1 MSNGSS
7 SSYVGACRKD
17 IPYPSVSSE
26 SVPSLIDNLVT
37 ALYGTIT
44 KSVINRRVV
53 WNIPCDPN
61 NTALINNIP
70 RLAGEGLLCYII
82 RVLDINSVEFA
93 TNLLGGALNSIPY
106 QSAPNT
112 TQFLPAGANGQV
124 LGLVANVLTWVNA
137 PAALTAGG
145 IAGGLAGNVLY
156 QTAPNIS
163 GFVTNGTSGQVLISN
178 GAASPSWST
187 NIAGNAATSS
197 ACTGN
202 SVTATT
208 ATTALACSGNSA
220 TATLATTA
228 SAVSAGGVLTAMIGD
243 NQVTPAKLETIS
255 GLAAGTYG
263 TASTIPAITIDT
275 KGRVTAVTTNPV
287 SVTAPRIRAVKFAE
301 VNGGNASSE
310 AAFTWT
316 SLLDSQGN
324 MRFAGTG
331 LTGRFGTGFDLA
343 NSAGGGFFTSQIP
356 FTDANEAVAKYFV
369 FPNGTIVL
377 STTGNV
383 YSVGANTSGV
393 LGVGDTTDR
402 SIFTKVAISNVAQLS
417 VAGDGNGTHEFHCL
431 AVTTSGALYA
441 WGRNVEGQLGDGT
454 NTQRNA
460 PVLITG
466 ASAPWIGLGTTI
478 TKCFAFGVV
487 GFSFVIDSDRN
498 LYSTGNNDSGQL
510 GLGDTTDR
518 NAFRQ
523 VSLVSAD
530 TVAGVGGANTTYI
543 RGTSWIVW
551 DGEVYGSGSNV
562 GGEIGDGTTIDKSSF
577 TKTIGSLTGVQS
589 LTVSGNLS
597 NDGASV
603 AALKTDGTVRVWG
616 RNTAAGQLGIGT
628 TVNQT
633 TPTTLAGG
641 FAATQFSEIMMA
653 GYVANC
659 RFYALRTNGLLYSC
673 GAASSASGDG
683 VSSIR
688 TVLTPVRQYNGLT
701 FTDFRVYG
709 DTGTQHSV
717 LAITPNGELWNWGYN
732 NAVQL
737 GVGTSTTTISTPQRV
752 SLG

>member
-26 SVPSLIDNLVT
+26 SVPSLIDNLVY

-82 RVLDINSVEFA
+82 RVLDINSTEFA

-124 LGLVANVLTWVNA
+124 LGLLGNVLTWVNA
-137 PAALTAGG
+137 PAALTTGG

-220 TATLATTA
+220 TATLAATA

-301 VNGGNASSE
+301 VNGGNASSVP
-310 AAFTWT
+310 AFTWT

-343 NSAGGGFFTSQIP
+343 NSVGGGFLTSQIP
-356 FTDANEAVAKYFV
+356 FTDAGEAVFRYYTFQ
-369 FPNGTIVL
+369 NGTIVL

-383 YSVGANTSGV
+383 YSTGANASGI

-402 SIFTKVAISNVAQLS
+402 SIFTKVAISNVASLS
-417 VAGDGNGTHEFHCL
+417 VADGDTTNVVHCL
-431 AVTTSGALYA
+431 AVTTAGALYA
-441 WGRNVEGQLGDGT
+441 WGHNGQGQLGDGT
-454 NTQRNA
+454 TTNRNS
-460 PVLITG
+460 PVLISGG
-466 ASAPWIGLGTTI
+466 AVSGKTI
-478 TKCFAFGVV
+478 TKCFAFGNV

-498 LYSTGNNDSGQL
+498 LYATGYNASGQL
-510 GLGDTTDR
+510 GLGDTTNR
-518 NAFRQ
+518 SSFVQ
-523 VSLVSAD
+523 VSLVKAD
-530 TVAGVGGANTTYI
+530 NVAGSGGANTTFV
-543 RGTSWIVW
+543 RGTSWIIW

-562 GGEIGDGTTIDKSSF
+562 GGEIGDGTTADKSSF

-589 LTVSGNLS
+589 LTVSNNYS

-628 TVNQT
+628 TTNQL

-659 RFYALRTNGLLYSC
+659 RFYALRPNGLLYSC
-673 GAASSASGDG
+673 GAASAASGDG

-688 TVLTPVRQYNGLT
+688 LVLTPVRQFNGLT
-701 FTDFRVYG
+701 FTDFRIYG

-717 LAITPNGELWNWGYN
+717 LAITPNGELWTWGYN
-732 NAVQL
+732 NALQL
-737 GVGTSTTTISTPQRV
+737 GVGTSTGTISTPQRV
-752 SLG
+752 ALG

>member
-26 SVPSLIDNLVT
+26 SVPSLIDNLVY
-37 ALYGTIT
+37 ALYGTIN

-82 RVLDINSVEFA
+82 RVLDINTTNFA

-124 LGLVANVLTWVNA
+124 LGLLGGSLTWVNA

-208 ATTALACSGNSA
+208 ATTATTALACSGNSA

-263 TASTIPAITIDT
+263 TATTIPAITIDT
-275 KGRVTAVTTNPV
+275 KGRVTAVTTNSV

-301 VNGGNASSE
+301 VNGGNASTVV
-310 AAFTWT
+310 AYTWT

-324 MRFAGTG
+324 LRAAGTG
-331 LTGRFGTGFDLA
+331 LTGRFGTGFELA
-343 NSAGGGFFTSQIP
+343 NSVGGGFFTSQIP
-356 FTDANEAVAKYFV
+356 FTDSGEAVAKYFT
-369 FPNGTIVL
+369 FPNGMIVL
-377 STTGNV
+377 STTGNL
-383 YSVGANTSGV
+383 YSTGENTYGA
-393 LGVGDTTDR
+393 LGLGDTTNR
-402 SIFTKVAISNVAQLS
+402 SVFNKIAISNVAQLS
-417 VAGDGNGTHEFHCL
+417 VSQEGNDTSAVHCF
-431 AVTTSGALYA
+431 AVTTTGALYA
-441 WGRNVEGQLGDGT
+441 WGYNGYGQLGDGT
-454 NTQRNA
+454 TTNRTA
-460 PVLITG
+460 PVLISGG
-466 ASAPWIGLGTTI
+466 ALDGKTI
-478 TKCFAFGVV
+478 TKCFAFGFV
-487 GFSFVIDSDRN
+487 GFSFVIDSDRK
-498 LYSTGNNDSGQL
+498 LYATGYNGQGQL
-510 GLGDTTDR
+510 GLGDITNRSSFT
-518 NAFRQ
+518 Q
-523 VSLVSAD
+523 VSLVEAD
-530 TVAGVGGANTTYI
+530 TVCGAGGASATYAA
-543 RGTSWIVW
+543 GTSWIVW
-551 DGEVYGSGSNV
+551 DGEVYGSGYNLN
-562 GGEIGDGTTIDKSSF
+562 GEIGDGTILSKSSF
-577 TKTIGSLTGVQS
+577 TKSLGLTNVQS
-589 LTVSGNLS
+589 LTVSNNYA
-597 NDGASV
+597 NDGTSV
-603 AALKTDGTVRVWG
+603 AALLNDGTVRVWG
-616 RNTAAGQLGIGT
+616 RNTAAGQLGINT
-628 TVNQT
+628 TVNQL

-641 FAATQFSEIMMA
+641 FSATQFSKIIMA

-673 GAASSASGDG
+673 GAAGAEAGDG
-683 VSSIR
+683 INAADL
-688 TVLTPVRQYNGLT
+688 VLQPVRQFNGLT

-709 DTGTQHSV
+709 NIATQQSV
-717 LAITPNGELWNWGYN
+717 LAITPNGELWVWGYN
-732 NAVQL
+732 NALQL
-737 GVGTSTTTISTPQRV
+737 GIGTSTGTISTPQRV